1 MRIMEVRVGDRLKYI
16 NLLLLGDE
24 QMSMIERYL
33 YRGDMF
39 VLTDGGVKSVCIVTE
54 EGKGVYEIKNLATA
68 QEHQGKGYGQKLVS
82 FITEKYR
89 EPGAVLYVGTGEN
102 PFTLKFYEKCGFM
115 KSHIV
120 KGFFTDN
127 YDHPIYEG
135 GVRLRDMTYL
145 KRKL

>member
-39 VLTDGGVKSVCIVTE
+39 VLTDDGVKSVCIVTE

-68 QEHQGKGYGQKLVS
+68 QEHQGKGYGQKLV
-82 FITEKYR
+82 
-89 EPGAVLYVGTGEN
+89 
-102 PFTLKFYEKCGFM
+102 
-115 KSHIV
+115 
-120 KGFFTDN
+120 
-127 YDHPIYEG
+127 
-135 GVRLRDMTYL
+135 
-145 KRKL
+145 